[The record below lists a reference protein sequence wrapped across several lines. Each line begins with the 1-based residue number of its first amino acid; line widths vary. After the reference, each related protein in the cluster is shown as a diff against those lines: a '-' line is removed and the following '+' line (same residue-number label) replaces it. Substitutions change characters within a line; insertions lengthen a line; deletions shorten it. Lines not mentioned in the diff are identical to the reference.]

1 MKAYILESKKLEL
14 KEIAKPEIKA
24 NQVLIKT
31 KAISLNPVDYKVTQG
46 TFNLSTPRIVGIDV
60 AGEVIETGKDVTEIK
75 IGDSVFGMINIFET
89 GSFAEYVAVDSEVLS
104 IMPENLTFRD
114 ASTIPCAG
122 VTAWQA
128 INEKV
133 NIRQGQTV
141 FITAGGGGVGGFA
154 IQFAK
159 RLGAKVITSAS
170 KDFDRILKLGADY
183 IINYKASDVA
193 DEIMQITNNKGVDY
207 IINCISSTDIVRLA
221 KVLRFNGVIVGI
233 TGIPGEYPY
242 APFSKAAGLI
252 EVALV
257 AAYTG
262 GDKESLREVAIAGE
276 RIAEL
281 MVTGEVSANI
291 TKEFTFPQLNEG
303 LQLFAESKS
312 SGKIVVML

>member
-1 MKAYILESKKLEL
+1 
-14 KEIAKPEIKA
+14 
-24 NQVLIKT
+24 
-31 KAISLNPVDYKVTQG
+31 
-46 TFNLSTPRIVGIDV
+46 
-60 AGEVIETGKDVTEIK
+60 
-75 IGDSVFGMINIFET
+75 
-89 GSFAEYVAVDSEVLS
+89 
-104 IMPENLTFRD
+104 MPENLTFRD

-122 VTAWQA
+122 ITAWQA

-159 RLGAKVITSAS
+159 QLGAKVITSAS
-170 KDFDRILKLGADY
+170 KDFDRIKKLGADY
-183 IINYKASDVA
+183 IINYKELDVA
-193 DEIMQITNNKGVDY
+193 TEIMQITNNKGVDY
-207 IINCISSTDIVRLA
+207 IINCISAANIVSLA
-221 KVLRFNGVIVGI
+221 HVLRFNGVIVGI

-262 GDKESLREVAIAGE
+262 GDRESLREVAIAGE
-276 RIAEL
+276 SIAKL
-281 MVTGEVSANI
+281 MAAGEVTANI

-312 SGKIVVML
+312 TGKIIVTL